1 MSLKKYRNIHKNKK
15 PSYLENYQ
23 LTSMRNLKNFDNYP
37 LFNVLNDKS

>member
-1 MSLKKYRNIHKNKK
+1 MLKVLVMKNFLVKK